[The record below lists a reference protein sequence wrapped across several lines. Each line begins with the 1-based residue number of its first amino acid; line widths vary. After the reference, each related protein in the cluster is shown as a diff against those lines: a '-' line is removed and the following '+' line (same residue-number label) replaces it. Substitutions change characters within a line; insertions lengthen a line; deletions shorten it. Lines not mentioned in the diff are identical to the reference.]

1 MAKLFI
7 ENYYEDGLRYD
18 LDYEL
23 RIKDIRFYVDQ
34 CYSCANEVL
43 ELGCG
48 TGRVSIPIARSGLRI
63 TAIDSS
69 EAMLK
74 MAQKKL
80 RKEEDV
86 ISNNV
91 IFIMSDIKEFALGR
105 KFKTVIMPFNVMQ
118 HLYDIS
124 SINRFFSNLRE
135 CIEDNSIFIFD
146 VINPDFYELS
156 RSPQD
161 YAVYDSFH
169 VKTKEDGNMERDNDN
184 KGELLVIEDRI
195 NYDPIEQIAAYTL
208 SYSLGKKDLFELNLK
223 HRIFFTK
230 ELEFIL
236 NSNGFH
242 ILERFGDFDMSPLEK
257 KSPSQIFIC
266 MYKS

>member
-23 RIKDIRFYVDQ
+23 RVRDIQFYVDR
-34 CYSCANEVL
+34 CSSYANEVL

-48 TGRVSIPIARSGLRI
+48 TGRVSIPVARAGLKI
-63 TAIDSS
+63 TAVDSS

-80 RKEEDV
+80 RKEKEV

-91 IFIMSDIKEFALGR
+91 TFIMSDIRTLTLDR

-146 VINPDFYELS
+146 VINPDLYELS
-156 RSPQD
+156 RSPED

-169 VKTKEDGNMERDNDN
+169 IKTKEDGSMERVTDNN
-184 KGELLVIEDRI
+184 GRLLVIEDRI
-195 NYDPIEQIAAYTL
+195 NYNPIQQIAAYTL
-208 SYSLGKKDLFELNLK
+208 SYSLDHNDLFELNLK
-223 HRIFFTK
+223 HRVFFTK
-230 ELEFIL
+230 ELEYIL
-236 NSNGFH
+236 CSNGFH
-242 ILERFGDFDMSPLEK
+242 IIGCFGDFDMSPLEQ
-257 KSPSQIFIC
+257 KSPSQIFVC
-266 MYKS
+266 MYKN